1 MNLPY
6 IKFYVRDWISDPQLR
21 MVSIAARGFWFECL
35 CLMHMAARRGY
46 LETPSG
52 KPINEEQLARL
63 SGTFIG
69 EIKGLKEEL
78 LEHGIPSVEE
88 STGIWY
94 SRRMVKES
102 KKADKCS
109 EAGKRGGGNPLLR
122 ENTRDQSSDTKDQ
135 IPDTRDHISL
145 KGTFKGVKRFIKPTA
160 EEVTEYA
167 KSIDF
172 DLDGEMFVDH
182 YEGNGWMRGKTP
194 MKDWQ
199 AVVRTW
205 KKTPRDRSN
214 YGRQNERRALK
225 DKGEFPEDIKPRI
238 IMGSDVAGSL

>member
-1 MNLPY
+1 
-6 IKFYVRDWISDPQLR
+6 
-21 MVSIAARGFWFECL
+21 
-35 CLMHMAARRGY
+35 MHMAARRGY

-52 KPINEEQLARL
+52 KPINDEHLARL

-69 EIKGLKEEL
+69 EVKGLKEEL
-78 LEHGIPSVEE
+78 IEHGIPSVEE

-122 ENTRDQSSDTKDQ
+122 ENTRDQR
-135 IPDTRDHISL
+135 PETRDHVSL
-145 KGTFKGVKRFIKPTA
+145 KDTFKGASTRFIKPTA

-172 DLDGEMFVDH
+172 KLDGNDFVDF
-182 YEGNGWMRGKTP
+182 YESKGWRVGKTP
-194 MKDWQ
+194 MKSWP
-199 AVVRTW
+199 AAVRTW
-205 KKTPRDRSN
+205 KKRHANEQSN
-214 YGRQNERRALK
+214 PGGKKHFKHLEGWERQNMTQAEIDAYYAK
-225 DKGEFPEDIKPRI
+225 HGMTDPIKKGN
-238 IMGSDVAGSL
+238 A